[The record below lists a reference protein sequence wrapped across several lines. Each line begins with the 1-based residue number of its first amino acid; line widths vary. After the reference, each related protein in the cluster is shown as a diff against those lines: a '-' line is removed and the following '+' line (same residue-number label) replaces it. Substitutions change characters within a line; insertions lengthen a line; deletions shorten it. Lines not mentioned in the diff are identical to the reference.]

1 MPRLSISLLA
11 QAELLANKEPRRP
24 QEASIRRS
32 ISTAY
37 YALFHYL
44 IEESTRLLLGA
55 GPKDEEFRHLLARAA
70 VHGTMKK
77 ACEELIKKKH
87 ATPFDTVFNGLSV
100 AGTPELKTVAK
111 IFISLQQKRHVA
123 DYNVSATL
131 NKATALLCV
140 SEAKDAFRAW
150 KALKIANRRK
160 AVFCS
165 VLLFQYETLSK
176 RK

>member
-1 MPRLSISLLA
+1 MPRLSTGLLA
-11 QAELLANKEPRRP
+11 QAELLAKKEPRRP

-37 YALFHYL
+37 YSLFHFL
-44 IEESTRLLLGA
+44 IEEATGLLLGA

-77 ACEELIKKKH
+77 ACQEFIKPSLS
-87 ATPFDTVFNGLSV
+87 TPFGTVFNGLN
-100 AGTPELKTVAK
+100 ATGTEELKTVSK
-111 IFISLQQKRHVA
+111 VFVNLQEKRHVA

-131 NKATALLCV
+131 NKATALWCV
-140 SEAKDAFRAW
+140 SEAGDAFRAW
-150 KALKIANRRK
+150 RTVKAANRRK
-160 AVFCS
+160 AVFFS
-165 VLLFQYETLSK
+165 VLLFQYDTLSK